1 MSRTSV
7 VGKSKPYE
15 RKDRRIEVPTVN
27 IAIHGETFQTL
38 DWGLG
43 GFRINN
49 FKGAMK
55 KDEEFILDG
64 IGPAD
69 EDEVLVM
76 RIPCRAVR
84 RNRYELSCAFMAL
97 SSEAYDL
104 LEALM
109 LRRKK
114 YLEKLRQKANS

>member
-1 MSRTSV
+1 MQYVSRRSV

-15 RKDRRIEVPTVN
+15 RKNRRIEVPAVN
-27 IAIHGETFQTL
+27 ITFRGERYQTL

-43 GFRINN
+43 GFRISN
-49 FKGAMK
+49 FKAPMK
-55 KDEEFILDG
+55 KDEEFVVDG
-64 IGPAD
+64 IGPGD
-69 EDEVLVM
+69 EDDVLAV

-84 RNRYELSCAFMAL
+84 RNRYELSCAILAL
-97 SSEAYDL
+97 SGDAYDI

-114 YLEKLRQKANS
+114 FLESLKK